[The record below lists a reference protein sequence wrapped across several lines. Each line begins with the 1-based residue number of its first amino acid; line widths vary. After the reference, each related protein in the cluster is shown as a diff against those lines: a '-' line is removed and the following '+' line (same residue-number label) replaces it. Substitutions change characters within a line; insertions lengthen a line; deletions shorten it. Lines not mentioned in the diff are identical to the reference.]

1 MSSIHFV
8 GGEKGGVGKSV
19 FARLLSQYFLDRQRP
34 HVGLDADQSHPTL
47 TRYYAD
53 FTRGLNLDHFESID
67 QVMEKA
73 MENDVDVLVDLPAQS
88 QRFLDRWMED
98 NAVLELTEEEGI
110 PVFYWYVVDDG
121 RDSVGLYR
129 DFLARY
135 GRALRPV
142 LVMNQGCGSDFS
154 AVDAVRQ
161 ESARAAVASA
171 GDEGATD
178 AAVATD
184 GILLPGLHAG
194 TMRKI
199 DKLSF
204 SFWAAVNA
212 RDSASACLSLMERQR
227 AKVWQRKAYA
237 AIEQVLD

>member
-1 MSSIHFV
+1 
-8 GGEKGGVGKSV
+8 
-19 FARLLSQYFLDRQRP
+19 
-34 HVGLDADQSHPTL
+34 L

-67 QVMEKA
+67 QVMEA
-73 MENDVDVLVDLPAQS
+73 AIENDVDVLVDLPAQS

-98 NAVLELTEEEGI
+98 NAVLELTKEEGI
-110 PVFYWYVVDDG
+110 PVFFWYVVDDG

-129 DFLARY
+129 EFLARY
-135 GRALRPV
+135 GSALRSV

-154 AVDAVRQ
+154 AVDTLRQ
-161 ESARAAVASA
+161 EAARAAEVPTND
-171 GDEGATD
+171 GYGTD
-178 AAVATD
+178 AAVAEAATD
-184 GILLPGLHAG
+184 GILLPALHAG

-212 RDSASACLSLMERQR
+212 RGNASACLSLMERQR

-237 AIEQVLD
+237 AIEQVLA